1 MESSDISEQ
10 SLRGDLAMLTSG
22 DACDAHITRGL
33 DTLIN
38 VENTCELR
46 VRGGVVGVVGI
57 VVELD
62 EVSGVVDTSESLVW
76 DRPQPQMD
84 HHGSLC

>member
-1 MESSDISEQ
+1 
-10 SLRGDLAMLTSG
+10 MLTSG

-33 DTLIN
+33 DTLIK

-46 VRGGVVGVVGI
+46 MRAGVVGVVGI
-57 VVELD
+57 VVELN

-76 DRPQPQMD
+76 KRAQAQMD
-84 HHGSLC
+84 HHGSLG

>member
-1 MESSDISEQ
+1 
-10 SLRGDLAMLTSG
+10 MLTSG